1 MSPFASP
8 LGTAL
13 LPFFLVLL
21 AVAFF
26 ARLRHRQRTLPWGG
40 TENVSRLALA
50 PGREWDTLRAA
61 ALWGALGLSYLGF
74 ARPQWGEVAET
85 VQRTGLDVVL
95 CLDVSRSMAVSDLPP
110 NRLERAR
117 MEIRSFL
124 SSDEGDR
131 TGLVA
136 FAGVPLVLCPLTE
149 DAPAVSLLL
158 DIADTGLIPAQGT
171 DVGKALETA
180 AALFGPERDRDAVVV
195 LLSDGEDMGESAAEA
210 ARALARNRIR
220 LFCVGVG
227 TPAGGPVPGP
237 TGGPILDPETGRAAV
252 SRLEETTLRQM
263 AGLADGRYWSLGSG
277 GSVVPKILEELGRLK
292 RREYASRSRAT
303 RQEQY
308 RWFVLPALL
317 FLLAA
322 LAIPGRVRLAGG
334 RKAATGQ
341 AAAAALLLL
350 LAAFPAGARSPASLS
365 REALEAFRRGSPD
378 RALALYRQAL
388 ASAPDAAL
396 TARLQYNVGT
406 CLLARKDFAQAAD
419 ALTLALASPQPEVK
433 EAALYNLAH
442 AAYGMGSTE
451 KALSAL
457 RLLLVQNPA
466 HREAKVFYEWIVKNR
481 PEEPPTPPDQ
491 PPPPPPSAR
500 PPDLLEQ
507 LPLPPPKNLDEQVR
521 PPDNPPPGMKPW

>member
-8 LGTAL
+8 LGVAL
-13 LPFFLVLL
+13 LPVFLVLL
-21 AVAFF
+21 AAALL
-26 ARLRHRQRTLPWGG
+26 ARLRNRKRAAPWGG
-40 TENVSRLALA
+40 AENVARLALA
-50 PGREWDTLRAA
+50 PAREWDTLKSA
-61 ALWGALGLSYLGF
+61 ALWAALGLSYLGF

-95 CLDVSRSMAVSDLPP
+95 CLDVSRSMAVTDLSPS
-110 NRLERAR
+110 RLERAR

-149 DAPAVSLLL
+149 DGPAVSLLL

-171 DVGKALETA
+171 DVGKALQTA
-180 AALFGPERDRDAVVV
+180 AGLFGPARDRDAVVI
-195 LLSDGEDMGESAAEA
+195 LFSDGEDMGESAADA
-210 ARALARNRIR
+210 ARTLARNRIR
-220 LFCVGVG
+220 LFCVGIG

-237 TGGPILDPETGRAAV
+237 AGGPILDPETGRAAV
-252 SRLEETTLRQM
+252 SRLDENSLRQM

-322 LAIPGRVRLAGG
+322 LAIPGRVRPPGAAKGTASLA
-334 RKAATGQ
+334 ASL
-341 AAAAALLLL
+341 ALLLL
-350 LAAFPAGARSPASLS
+350 LPALPAGARSPASLS
-365 REALEAFRRGSPD
+365 KEALEAFRQGSPD
-378 RALALYRQAL
+378 RALLLYRQAL

-396 TARLQYNVGT
+396 AARLQYNVGT
-406 CLLARKDFAQAAD
+406 CLLARKEFSQAAD
-419 ALTLALASPQPEVK
+419 ALTLALASSEKEVK

-442 AAYGMGSTE
+442 ATLGMGATE

-457 RLLLVQNPA
+457 RVLLVENPS
-466 HREAKVFYEWIVKNR
+466 HREAKVFYEWILKNR
-481 PEEPPTPPDQ
+481 PPEPPPPPDQ
-491 PPPPPPSAR
+491 PPPPPAAR

-507 LPLPPPKNLDEQVR
+507 IPLPPPSDLQDQVR
-521 PPDNPPPGMKPW
+521 PPENPPPGMKPW

>member
-13 LPFFLVLL
+13 LPLFLLLL
-21 AVAFF
+21 AAALL
-26 ARLRHRQRTLPWGG
+26 ARLRNRRRAALWGG
-40 TENVSRLALA
+40 AENLSRLALA
-50 PGREWDTLRAA
+50 PAREWDTLRAA
-61 ALWGALGLSYLGF
+61 ALWAALGLSFLAF

-110 NRLERAR
+110 TRLERAR

-124 SSDEGDR
+124 SADEGDR

-149 DAPAVSLLL
+149 DGPAVSLLL
-158 DIADTGLIPAQGT
+158 DLAETDLIPAQGT
-171 DVGKALETA
+171 DVGKALEAA
-180 AALFGPERDRDAVVV
+180 AALFGPARDRDAVVI
-195 LLSDGEDMGESAAEA
+195 LFSDGEDMGNSAQEG

-227 TPAGGPVPGP
+227 TSAGGPVPGP
-237 TGGPILDPETGRAAV
+237 TGGPVLDPDTGKAAV
-252 SRLEETTLRQM
+252 SRLDEKALRQM

-322 LAIPGRVRLAGG
+322 LAIPGRVRAPAAG
-334 RKAATGQ
+334 KSAATT
-341 AAAAALLLL
+341 AAALLLL
-350 LAAFPAGARSPASLS
+350 LPSLSAGARSPASLS
-365 REALEAFRRGSPD
+365 QEALEAFRQGSPG
-378 RALALYRQAL
+378 RALLLYRQAL
-388 ASAPDAAL
+388 ASAPNAAVA
-396 TARLQYNVGT
+396 ARLQYNIGT
-406 CLLARKDFAQAAD
+406 CLLAQKEFAPAAD
-419 ALTLALASPQPEVK
+419 ALTLALASPQREVK

-442 AAYGMGSTE
+442 ATYGMGSTE
-451 KALSAL
+451 RALSAL
-457 RLLLVQNPA
+457 RILLVEEPS
-466 HREAKVFYEWIVKNR
+466 HREAKVFYEWILQNR
-481 PEEPPTPPDQ
+481 PEEPPPPPDQ
-491 PPPPPPSAR
+491 PKEPPPAAK

-507 LPLPPPKNLDEQVR
+507 IPLPPPKDLQDQVR